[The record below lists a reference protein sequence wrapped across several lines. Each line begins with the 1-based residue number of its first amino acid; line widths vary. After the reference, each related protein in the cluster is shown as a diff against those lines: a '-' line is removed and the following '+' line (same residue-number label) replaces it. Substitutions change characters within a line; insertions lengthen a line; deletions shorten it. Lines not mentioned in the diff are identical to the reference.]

1 MIFVIFLCLL
11 LPISAFAQ
19 SYANTGPTTEN
30 TGDVGVPTGSSYYIN
45 DVKQVLINKWDAT
58 SPPDVDDDIT
68 GGYTPGSIWVDVTGD
83 NAYICVDNSD
93 GVALWVATESSV
105 YVRAGEAIKK
115 GQAVYI
121 SGALG
126 AARPTVSLADA
137 DDSAKIRI
145 LGLAAQDIA
154 SGSDGMIRLSGGLIK
169 GVDTEGATDVN
180 PGDEDWTAG
189 DRLYVMLDGSGAL
202 TNVRPTSGR
211 VIVAGY
217 TQLGDHN
224 SDTLFVAT
232 HVNPADLSTA
242 VGEDIRFRLGAADG
256 STAIIIK
263 DYADAEVAK
272 IDDNGDA
279 DFNSLILDTALS
291 AAEGGTGVANGAGET
306 ITLVGD
312 DAIQFTTG
320 GATTVTLPTTGT
332 LLANVSEDTT
342 PELGGQLQSGA
353 HSINFTEQVLT
364 SGTAVA
370 WDLGNSNKA
379 TLTAGHNPTITITAP
394 TGALNAQLIVTQ
406 DGTGSRI
413 LDEIVTQSDAT
424 IIEAEVHTDTEIIDL
439 TVDIPTGARIRFATS
454 GVIPTPIVAGTIYW
468 AIRTSANHIKVAT
481 TKAFAMA
488 GTAVDIT
495 DDGTD
500 TQTVQQLAKWT
511 GGTLGVLSTAAGAED
526 ILALTYKTAD
536 KQWYVLL
543 SKDFY

>member
-1 MIFVIFLCLL
+1 MKTKRIIIIALICLL
-11 LPISAFAQ
+11 LLPVNAFAVT
-19 SYANTGPTTEN
+19 YGRTGATTEN
-30 TGDVGVPTGSSYYIN
+30 TADVGVPSGSSYYIN

-93 GVALWVATESSV
+93 GVALWVAMESSV

-126 AARPTVSLADA
+126 AARPTVSLVDA

-154 SGSDGMIRLSGGLIK
+154 SGSDGMIRISGGLIK

-180 PGDEDWTAG
+180 PNDEDWTAG

-279 DFNSLILDTALS
+279 DFNSLIVDTPIADAEISDTLTASILAAGADADMNNLDIVEVKTVQFNGVYAIGNSGSTETIDWQNGAYQSITIDEACVISFSNEYVGTLNLLVTYGGSYALTFDGGITLLE
-291 AAEGGTGVANGAGET
+291 EGGT
-306 ITLVGD
+306 
-312 DAIQFTTG
+312 
-320 GATTVTLPTTGT
+320 
-332 LLANVSEDTT
+332 
-342 PELGGQLQSGA
+342 
-353 HSINFTEQVLT
+353 
-364 SGTAVA
+364 
-370 WDLGNSNKA
+370 
-379 TLTAGHNPTITITAP
+379 
-394 TGALNAQLIVTQ
+394 
-406 DGTGSRI
+406 
-413 LDEIVTQSDAT
+413 EIVTTNA
-424 IIEAEVHTDTEIIDL
+424 
-439 TVDIPTGARIRFATS
+439 
-454 GVIPTPIVAGTIYW
+454 AGTDWLIFKN
-468 AIRTSANHIKVAT
+468 AGVA
-481 TKAFAMA
+481 
-488 GTAVDIT
+488 
-495 DDGTD
+495 D
-500 TQTVQQLAKWT
+500 TYVM
-511 GGTLGVLSTAAGAED
+511 GA
-526 ILALTYKTAD
+526 
-536 KQWYVLL
+536 LL
-543 SKDFY
+543 DVKD